1 MKLTNVQ
8 ILHRSE
14 SSDHSQEY
22 IALLSGLNQ
31 IPESSAYSMLLIEIV
46 NVMQNKYLD
55 KSFSA
60 LFELFNETYSS
71 IDPETRTNYVPYIS
85 IKQS

>member
-1 MKLTNVQ
+1 MQ
-8 ILHRSE
+8 ILHRVE

-22 IALLSGLNQ
+22 ITLLSELNQ
-31 IPESSAYSMLLIEIV
+31 IPESSSYEMLLIEIV

-60 LFELFNETYSS
+60 LFELFHETYSS
-71 IDPETRTNYVPYIS
+71 IDPETRTNYVQELQY
-85 IKQS
+85 KY